1 MKLHAKLIA
10 IVALTVLFAS
20 CKDSNTLGKHIPSTA
35 SIAVHIN
42 GKSLSE
48 KLPWNDIKANPLFE
62 NVYTDSSISATV
74 KKILDNPDN
83 SGIDTKGDLIFFM
96 QKDADGGYVVLQGAV
111 KDAAAFKTLAAE
123 MVENGA
129 SSEKDGISFVN
140 NSSQCVGWNKEQFV
154 LVADAPELGQ
164 MDDLSR
170 RMKRDSIDIS
180 TNKKRDVAAA
190 CKAVFDLEES
200 KSLAKNEKFGKLV
213 KEQGDL
219 HFWIN
224 AEEMNKN
231 GGSMPALAMVNL
243 EKLYKGSFTAGT
255 VNFDNGKINLS
266 LKSYAG
272 EEMSKLYEKYSG
284 SKVSEEML
292 KKIPGK
298 DVMGAVALNF
308 KPEGLKEFL
317 KLTNLDGFVN
327 MGSAELGFTLDDFV
341 KANKG
346 DIVFGLSDLAITSD
360 SAAGAEYTKPGF
372 NYVFASSVGDK
383 TAFNKLVKAGEML
396 SGKFIEPG
404 KAPFA
409 YSTNGSLFAIS
420 NTQDNADK
428 FVNGPGSSFDFISKI
443 AGEPIGGYFNI
454 QAIMKAFGTEASKDS
469 LGKMVYDA
477 SLKMWDNVV
486 FKGGEFKD
494 GAMISN
500 GEINLIDKGTNSLKQ
515 LNGYFA
521 VIGQVMKEK
530 EKKQKEDMMALE
542 DALKNGTLG
551 DVPASDE
558 AVKAK

>member
-1 MKLHAKLIA
+1 MKLHVKLMA
-10 IVALTVLFAS
+10 IVAITVLFAS
-20 CKDSNTLGKHIPSTA
+20 CKDSNTLGKHIPATA

-111 KDAAAFKTLAAE
+111 KDAAAFKTLTAE
-123 MVENGA
+123 MVENGTA
-129 SSEKDGISFVN
+129 SEKDGISFVN

-180 TNKKRDVAAA
+180 TNKKRDVVTA
-190 CKAVFDLEES
+190 CKAVFDLEEGQ
-200 KSLAKNEKFGKLV
+200 SLAKNEKFGKLV
-213 KEQGDL
+213 QEQGDL

-346 DIVFGLSDLAITSD
+346 DIVFGLSDLAMTAD
-360 SAAGAEYTKPGF
+360 STGSGNPKPGF
-372 NYVFASSVGDK
+372 NYVFASSIGDK

-428 FVNGPGSSFDFISKI
+428 FINGPGSSFDFISKI
-443 AGEPIGGYFNI
+443 AGEPMGGYFNI

-500 GEINLIDKGTNSLKQ
+500 GEINLMDKGTNSLKQ

-551 DVPASDE
+551 DVPVTDE

>member
-1 MKLHAKLIA
+1 MKLHVKLMT
-10 IVALTVLFAS
+10 IVAITVLFAS
-20 CKDSNTLGKHIPSTA
+20 CKDSNTLGKHIPATA

-111 KDAAAFKTLAAE
+111 KDAAAFKTLTAE
-123 MVENGA
+123 MVENGTA
-129 SSEKDGISFVN
+129 SEKDGISFVN

-180 TNKKRDVAAA
+180 TNKKRDVVTA
-190 CKAVFDLEES
+190 CKAVFDLEEGQ
-200 KSLAKNEKFGKLV
+200 SLAKNEKFGKLV
-213 KEQGDL
+213 SEQGDL

-346 DIVFGLSDLAITSD
+346 DIVLGMSDLAMAAD
-360 SAAGAEYTKPGF
+360 STGSGNPKPGF
-372 NYVFASSVGDK
+372 NYVFASSIGDK

-428 FVNGPGSSFDFISKI
+428 FINGPGSSFDFISKI
-443 AGEPIGGYFNI
+443 AGEPMGGYFNI

-500 GEINLIDKGTNSLKQ
+500 GEINLMDKGTNSLKQ

-551 DVPASDE
+551 DVPVTDE

>member
-1 MKLHAKLIA
+1 MKLHVKLMA
-10 IVALTVLFAS
+10 IVAITVLFAS

-62 NVYTDSSISATV
+62 NIYTDSSISATV

-111 KDAAAFKTLAAE
+111 KDAAAFKTLTAE
-123 MVENGA
+123 MVENGTA
-129 SSEKDGISFVN
+129 SEKDGISFVN
-140 NSSQCVGWNKEQFV
+140 NNRQCVGWNKEQFV

-180 TNKKRDVAAA
+180 TNKKRDVVTA

-200 KSLAKNEKFGKLV
+200 QSLAKNEKFGKLV

-346 DIVFGLSDLAITSD
+346 DIVLGMSDLAMAAD
-360 SAAGAEYTKPGF
+360 STGSGNTKPGF
-372 NYVFASSVGDK
+372 NYVFASSIGDK

-428 FVNGPGSSFDFISKI
+428 FINGPGSSFDFISKI
-443 AGEPIGGYFNI
+443 AGEPMGGYFNI

-500 GEINLIDKGTNSLKQ
+500 GEINLMDKGTNSLKQ

-551 DVPASDE
+551 DVPATDE